1 MRPEVDVQVQ
11 PALREADA
19 APPQVEAP
27 RHEDP
32 LTVQQLADPLADPLV
47 GTAGLPSPGGAPA
60 PAAPAAPAGQSSGN
74 SPLQM
79 LTEVTGAITGHA
91 SPRWESPGAGET
103 AEGNNQ
109 ALSEQRAANVRE
121 EFIRLFDARMGDD
134 VDYQL
139 AARCS
144 DGTDGEGGEEC
155 PIEQHGAGDA
165 VTTEE
170 AGGEP
175 SANERHMRRVAV
187 SIRVR
192 HDLSREECE
201 ETWDVQEEGADQVSG
216 DPSRC
221 TPNHTHD
228 WSVKVQLS
236 AGVHIVGGAAVLV
249 VTLRNN
255 RTGQQ
260 SSGLITGVGIGG
272 GIGGGGSGDVTESES
287 DWATFHA
294 SLDGEQV
301 TFNDFNHRMVIFGG
315 LGASVVGGY
324 GGTTMR
330 IPALADGPINLHG
343 FQLGLGASVSAN
355 LGGFAEM
362 SGPERECERPEYEVI
377 EGEECRSVH
386 ETVQRSYSAQISF
399 ATESA
404 EVDEQA
410 MQMLTEFV
418 DRVATDVRSGGGE
431 GPGNVPCDES
441 GTDFHCGG

>member
-11 PALREADA
+11 REVKQADV

-27 RHEDP
+27 RAEDP

-47 GTAGLPSPGGAPA
+47 GTNGLPAPGGNAA
-60 PAAPAAPAGQSSGN
+60 PAAPAAPSGPGDA

-79 LTEVTGAITGHA
+79 LTSVTGTITGHA
-91 SPRWESPGAGET
+91 SPRWESPGTGET

-109 ALSEQRAANVRE
+109 ALSEQRAAAVRE
-121 EFIRLFDARMGDD
+121 EFIRLFDERMGDD

-139 AARCS
+139 SARCS
-144 DGTDGEGGEEC
+144 DVGDGEGGEEC
-155 PIEQHGAGDA
+155 PIEQSGAGDA

-170 AGGEP
+170 AGGDP
-175 SANERHMRRVAV
+175 SANERQMRRVAV
-187 SIRVR
+187 SIQVR
-192 HDLSREECE
+192 HDNSREECE

-221 TPNHTHD
+221 TPNHTTD

-294 SLDGEQV
+294 SLDGEPV

-330 IPALADGPINLHG
+330 IPALTDGPINLHG

-362 SGPERECERPEYEVI
+362 SGPERECERPEYEMI
-377 EGEECRSVH
+377 EGEECRSVMDT
-386 ETVQRSYSAQISF
+386 ETRSYSAQISF
-399 ATESA
+399 GTESA
-404 EVDEQA
+404 DLDEQA
-410 MQMLTEFV
+410 MQMLTTFV
-418 DRVATDVRSGGGE
+418 DRVATDVRSGDSAGDI
-431 GPGNVPCDES
+431 PCDES